1 MLYAF
6 GSVSVLGDNMNIY
19 IRFAKKVDIDNVLML
34 DKHISKEE
42 LNHSIERS
50 RVLIIEENNRFIGF
64 LRYNL
69 FWDNTPFMNLIYI
82 IESHQGN
89 GYGTKLVLY
98 WENLM
103 KELGYRNVLTSTLSN
118 EEAQYFYKKLGYK
131 DIGGFTLDNDPY
143 EIIFEKILK

>member
-1 MLYAF
+1 MI
-6 GSVSVLGDNMNIY
+6 N
-19 IRFAKKVDIDNVLML
+19 IRFANKLDIENILLL
-34 DKHISKEE
+34 DKHISIVE
-42 LNHSIERS
+42 LKYSIKRS
-50 RVLIIEENNRFIGF
+50 RVLIVEENNKFIGI

-82 IESHQGN
+82 IESHQRI

-103 KELGYRNVLTSTLSN
+103 KKLGYRNVLTSTLSN
-118 EEAQYFYKKLGYK
+118 ECAKYFYKKLGYK

-143 EIIFEKILK
+143 EIIFEKIL